1 MTKQQKHPAARTD
14 AAPPGFNGVLETSLY
29 VDDLEKAEHFYGHV
43 LGLPKIFSVPAR
55 QLTFRCQD
63 SILLIFRPD
72 RTERERIVING
83 GAIPLH
89 GARGPGH
96 MAFRVS
102 RIDLG
107 AWREYFHTAGVVI
120 ESEVSWPSGAHSIY
134 FRDPCGNSLE
144 LATPDMW
151 KSETGPVS

>member
-1 MTKQQKHPAARTD
+1 MTKQQKHPLARTGT
-14 AAPPGFNGVLETSLY
+14 APTGFNGVLETSLY

-43 LGLPKIFSVPAR
+43 LGLPKILSVPGRHLA
-55 QLTFRCQD
+55 FRCQD
-63 SILLIFRPD
+63 SILLIFKPD
-72 RTERERIVING
+72 HTERERIVVNG

-102 RIDLG
+102 RPDFE
-107 AWREYFHTAGVVI
+107 AWRERFHTAGVVV
-120 ESEVSWPSGAHSIY
+120 ESEVSWPRGAHSIY
-134 FRDPCGNSLE
+134 FRDPSGNSLE

-151 KSETGPVS
+151 KSETVPVS